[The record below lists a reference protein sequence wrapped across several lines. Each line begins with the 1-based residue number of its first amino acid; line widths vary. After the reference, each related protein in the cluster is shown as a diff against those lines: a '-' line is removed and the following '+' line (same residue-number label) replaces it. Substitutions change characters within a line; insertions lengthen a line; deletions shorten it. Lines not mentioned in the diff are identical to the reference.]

1 MRALRG
7 PGGVLAAAL
16 VSAAMVFGVA
26 RTQPARPGAVA
37 ESTMRRGT
45 YTCKTCGR
53 AECIDPETESVDP
66 FVILA
71 QQTCRNAK
79 SQEWTFPAVA
89 SIGGNWEYLMRNH
102 NSNLC
107 AAPVDPAGANGSKV
121 DQIPCAFDPIQEWAA
136 VQPWLGGG
144 VFWKNA
150 ATGKCLDLEN
160 GDPTIG
166 VEMQVWDCNFN
177 TGNQEWNSI

>member
-1 MRALRG
+1 M
-7 PGGVLAAAL
+7 
-16 VSAAMVFGVA
+16 
-26 RTQPARPGAVA
+26 
-37 ESTMRRGT
+37 
-45 YTCKTCGR
+45 
-53 AECIDPETESVDP
+53 DP

-121 DQIPCAFDPIQEWAA
+121 DQIPCAFAPIQEWAA